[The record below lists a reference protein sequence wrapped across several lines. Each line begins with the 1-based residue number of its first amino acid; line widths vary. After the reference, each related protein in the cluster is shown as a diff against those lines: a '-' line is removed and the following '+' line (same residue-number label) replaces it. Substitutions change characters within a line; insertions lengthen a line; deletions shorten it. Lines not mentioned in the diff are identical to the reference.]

1 MKGCNMT
8 PPAIGQDP
16 ILSHVLAY
24 WGRQRG
30 SRAMPARRDI
40 DPTGLGAR
48 VLPHV
53 VLVEVVAD
61 GARFRF
67 RLCGT
72 AVAEAAGLDLTGR
85 YIDELNP
92 NATYAAYIIGL
103 YRKVLATRRPV
114 YSESAYM
121 EPASRARRS
130 TRRVMCP
137 LSADGIT
144 VDRVL
149 AAQTFQ
155 EVTALDP
162 PTMTYADVFQPG
174 LEQVL

>member
-1 MKGCNMT
+1 MT
-8 PPAIGQDP
+8 PAAAIEQDP

-24 WGRQRG
+24 WNRQRG
-30 SRAMPARRDI
+30 SKAMPERRDI
-40 DPTGLGAR
+40 DPAGLGAR
-48 VLPHV
+48 ALPHV
-53 VLVEVVAD
+53 LLVDVVD
-61 GARFRF
+61 GGARFRF

-72 AVAEAAGLDLTGR
+72 AVADAAGLDLTGR

-103 YRKVLATRRPV
+103 YRKVVATQRPV

-121 EPASRARRS
+121 QPASRARRS

-137 LSADGIT
+137 LSEDGVT

-149 AAQTFQ
+149 AAQTFH

-162 PTMTYADVFQPG
+162 PKMTYADVFQPG
-174 LEQVL
+174 QEHVL